1 MELGECGFGA
11 KPGSGS
17 EIFQYRP
24 RQDADLVDV
33 FVGCGSRGSS
43 LVVVAYFITGIHV

>member
-1 MELGECGFGA
+1 MELGECGSEA
-11 KPGSGS
+11 KPGRS

-24 RQDADLVDV
+24 RHDADLVDV

-43 LVVVAYFITGIHV
+43 LVVVAYFITGILV